1 MTALSPRLFLAFPAV
16 AAAAMYIRPAS
27 ALSDPQQL
35 VESSRL
41 AFLDMMTDSS
51 YEEMRD
57 YVKRSRAILI
67 FPQLIKGA
75 FIIGGEGGSGVL
87 VARGPGGW
95 SYPAFYTLASG
106 SLGLQIGGQVA
117 ELVLTIMSNKALSAV
132 IDNQFKVGGNID
144 VAVGP
149 VGKGL
154 SASTTS
160 NLRGDAYSFAKTQ
173 GLYGGVS
180 LEGAGILE
188 RGTWNTEY
196 YGAGATP
203 DGIVNQRR
211 HSNKDAEMLR
221 TALASY

>member
-1 MTALSPRLFLAFPAV
+1 MTALSRRLFLAFPAV
-16 AAAAMYIRPAS
+16 AAAAMYVRPAS

-57 YVKRSRAILI
+57 YVRQSRAILI

-87 VARGPGGW
+87 VARGSGGW

-117 ELVLTIMSNKALSAV
+117 ELVLTIMSNKALGAV

-173 GLYGGVS
+173 GLYGGLS

-188 RGTWNTEY
+188 RSTWNTEY

-203 DGIVNQRR
+203 DRIVNQRR
-211 HSNKDAEMLR
+211 HSNKNAEMLR
-221 TALASY
+221 TALAPY

>member
-1 MTALSPRLFLAFPAV
+1 MSAPHSAVTAASLP
-16 AAAAMYIRPAS
+16 AAAERGGDAVPSQVVVADEQIGLSQKAQERQAEMPLPQNLQSLLLMGIFVLLLFF
-27 ALSDPQQL
+27 ALYFTGAVVLPIIFAIILYL
-35 VESSRL
+35 V
-41 AFLDMMTDSS
+41 
-51 YEEMRD
+51 
-57 YVKRSRAILI
+57 
-67 FPQLIKGA
+67 
-75 FIIGGEGGSGVL
+75 
-87 VARGPGGW
+87 
-95 SYPAFYTLASG
+95 
-106 SLGLQIGGQVA
+106 LQIGGQVA

>member
-1 MTALSPRLFLAFPAV
+1 MTALSRRVFFAFPAA
-16 AAAAMYIRPAS
+16 AAAAMYMRPAF

-35 VESSRL
+35 VESSRI
-41 AFLDMMTDSS
+41 AFLDMITDSDH
-51 YEEMRD
+51 EEMRE
-57 YVKRSRAILI
+57 YVKQSRALLI
-67 FPQLIKGA
+67 FPRLVKGA

-87 VARGPGGW
+87 VARGSGGW

-106 SLGLQIGGQVA
+106 SVGLQIGGQVA
-117 ELVLTIMSNKALSAV
+117 ELVLTIMSDKALNAV
-132 IDNQFKVGGNID
+132 IDNQFKIGGNID

-154 SASTTS
+154 SASTTT
-160 NLRGDAYSFAKTQ
+160 NLRDDAYSFAKTQ
-173 GLYGGVS
+173 GLYGGLS

-188 RGTWNTEY
+188 RGSWNTEY

-211 HSNKDAEMLR
+211 HSNKDAEILR
-221 TALASY
+221 IALAPY

>member
-1 MTALSPRLFLAFPAV
+1 MTALSRRLFLAFPAV

-211 HSNKDAEMLR
+211 HSNKDAEILR